1 METSTTSVLSPPAPE
16 VWAEGGGYLGVAVGS
31 LVTVILLLLIIILFI
46 LVKNSRQGAQLTKRA
61 MRGDENQQEVRTT

>member
-1 METSTTSVLSPPAPE
+1 METSTTSVLSPAPE

-31 LVTVILLLLIIILFI
+31 LVTVILLLIIIILFI